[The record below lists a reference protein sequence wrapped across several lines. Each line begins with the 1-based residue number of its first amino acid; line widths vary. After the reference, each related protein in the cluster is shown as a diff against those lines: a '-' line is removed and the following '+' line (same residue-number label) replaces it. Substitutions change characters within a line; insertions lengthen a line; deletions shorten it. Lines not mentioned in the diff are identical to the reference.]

1 MNDLWASRRLADSMT
16 GASITCLVKTTSY
29 ETTSWQGPSFTGK
42 PDERPS
48 SGSGEAGRS
57 THLLRDTKQ
66 SPKGTS
72 TLTSPTEMKV
82 PGRGSQHLVCNTA
95 LAAGCRPS

>member
-1 MNDLWASRRLADSMT
+1 MKGSHWGTRRSCYFHTWEVA
-16 GASITCLVKTTSY
+16 G
-29 ETTSWQGPSFTGK
+29 E